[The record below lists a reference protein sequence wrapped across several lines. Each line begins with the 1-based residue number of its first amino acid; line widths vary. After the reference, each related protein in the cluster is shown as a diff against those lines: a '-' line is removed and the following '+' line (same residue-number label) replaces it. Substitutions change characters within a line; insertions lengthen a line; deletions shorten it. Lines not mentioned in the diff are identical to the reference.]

1 MNARRLNGRRRLIR
15 LAALLPALALVLAAC
30 GGGNNG
36 GSASGG
42 GCDNGVKL
50 GFFGALTGDNA
61 ALGINIRN
69 GVQLALNQ
77 YAATNPSCKVTLAP
91 FDSQGSE
98 SVAPGLA
105 QQAINDKKVVA
116 IVGPA
121 FSGESKAA
129 DPLFNEAGLPIVTAS
144 ATNPALAD
152 NGWTIFHRAVGNDNS
167 QGPAAAA
174 YIKNKLKATK
184 VAVVDDKT
192 EYGKGIADIVR
203 QQLGSAVVFNDSVP
217 QQTQDY
223 SSTVTGAK
231 SAGVDALFYG
241 GYYADGGRILK
252 QMRDNGLNA
261 TFVSDDGSL
270 DANLIKTAGTA
281 AAEGAFL
288 TCPCA
293 PTATVQNG
301 AKFITDYK
309 AAFNTD
315 PGTYSTEGYDSANV
329 ILQAIKAGKFDRTS
343 INDFLKTVDYQ
354 GITKKIKFDSK
365 GEVTAKTVYVYQ
377 VKNGQITGIGP
388 VEQQ

>member
-1 MNARRLNGRRRLIR
+1 MNPRRLFVRS
-15 LAALLPALALVLAAC
+15 AALLPALALVLAAC
-30 GGGNNG
+30 GGNG
-36 GSASGG
+36 GGNASGGG

-98 SVAPGLA
+98 SAAPGLA
-105 QQAINDKKVVA
+105 QQAINDKQVVA

-129 DPLFNEAGLPIVTAS
+129 DPLFNEAGLPIVTPS
-144 ATNPALAD
+144 ATNPALAE
-152 NGWTIFHRAVGNDNS
+152 NGWTVFHRAVGNDNS

-174 YIKNKLKATK
+174 YIKNNLKATK

-203 QQLGSAVVFNDSVP
+203 QQLGSAVAFNDSVP
-217 QQTQDY
+217 QQTNDY

-231 SAGVDALFYG
+231 NAGVTVLFYG
-241 GYYADGGRILK
+241 GYYADGGKLLK

-261 TFVSDDGSL
+261 TFLSDDGSL
-270 DANLIKTAGTA
+270 DANLIKGAGKA
-281 AAEGAFL
+281 AAEGAYL

-293 PTATVQNG
+293 PTASVQNG
-301 AKFITDYK
+301 EKFIADYK

-315 PGTYSTEGYDSANV
+315 PGTYSTEGYDAANV
-329 ILQAIKAGKFDRTS
+329 ILQAIKAGKFDRTG
-343 INDFLKTVDYQ
+343 INDFLKTVDYK
-354 GITKKIKFDSK
+354 GITKQIKFDSK
-365 GEVTAKTVYVYQ
+365 GEVTEKTVYVYR
-377 VKNGQITGIGP
+377 VKNGAISGIGP
-388 VEQQ
+388 IEQQ

>member
-1 MNARRLNGRRRLIR
+1 MNARRPLIR
-15 LAALLPALALVLAAC
+15 MAALLPALALVLAAC
-30 GGGNNG
+30 GGGGNG
-36 GSASGG
+36 GGSSSGGG

-77 YAATNPSCKVTLAP
+77 YGATNPKCKVTLAP
-91 FDSQGSE
+91 FDSQGDP

-105 QQAINDKKVVA
+105 QQAINDKQVVA

-129 DPLFNEAGLPIVTAS
+129 DPLFNEAGLPIVTPS
-144 ATNPALAD
+144 ATNPALAE
-152 NGWTIFHRAVGNDNS
+152 NGWTIFHRAGGNDNS

-174 YIKNKLKATK
+174 YIKDKLKATK

-217 QQTQDY
+217 QQTNDY

-231 SAGVDALFYG
+231 NAGVDALFYG
-241 GYYADGGRILK
+241 GYYADGGKLLK
-252 QMRDNGLNA
+252 QMRDNGLQA
-261 TFVSDDGSL
+261 TFVSDDGAL
-270 DANLIKTAGTA
+270 DQNLIKGAGKA
-281 AAEGAFL
+281 AAEGAYL

-293 PTATVQNG
+293 PTAQVQNG
-301 AKFITDYK
+301 AKFIADYK

-315 PGTYSTEGYDSANV
+315 PGTYSTEGFDSANV
-329 ILQAIKAGKFDRTS
+329 ILQAIKAGKYDRKG

-354 GITKKIKFDSK
+354 GITKQIKFDNK
-365 GEVTAKTVYVYQ
+365 GEVTEKTVYVYQ
-377 VKNGQITGIGP
+377 VKNGALTGLGP
-388 VEQQ
+388 VQQQ

>member
-1 MNARRLNGRRRLIR
+1 MNARRPFVRM
-15 LAALLPALALVLAAC
+15 AALLPALALVLAAC
-30 GGGNNG
+30 GGGGNG
-36 GSASGG
+36 GTSSGGG

-77 YAATNPSCKVTLAP
+77 YAATNPKCKVTLAP

-98 SVAPGLA
+98 SAAPGLA
-105 QQAINDKKVVA
+105 QQAINDKQVVA

-129 DPLFNEAGLPIVTAS
+129 DPLFNEAGLPIVTPS

-174 YIKNKLKATK
+174 YIKNNLKATK

-203 QQLGSAVVFNDSVP
+203 QQLGSAVAFNDSVP
-217 QQTQDY
+217 QQTNDY

-231 SAGVDALFYG
+231 NAGVTVLFYG
-241 GYYADGGRILK
+241 GYYADGGKLLK

-261 TFVSDDGSL
+261 TFVSDDGAL
-270 DANLIKTAGTA
+270 DQNLIKGAGKA

-301 AKFITDYK
+301 AKFIADYK

-329 ILQAIKAGKFDRTS
+329 ILQAIKAGKYDRKS

-354 GITKKIKFDSK
+354 GITKQIKFDSK
-365 GEVTAKTVYVYQ
+365 GEVTEKTVYVYQ
-377 VKNGQITGIGP
+377 VKNGQLTGIGP
-388 VEQQ
+388 VEAQ

>member
-1 MNARRLNGRRRLIR
+1 MNARRPFIR
-15 LAALLPALALVLAAC
+15 MAALLPALALVLAAC
-30 GGGNNG
+30 GGGGNG
-36 GSASGG
+36 GGSGG
-42 GCDNGVKL
+42 GGGCENGVKL

-77 YAATNPSCKVTLAP
+77 YAATNPQCKVTLAP

-98 SVAPGLA
+98 SAAPGLA
-105 QQAINDKKVVA
+105 QQAINDQQVVA

-129 DPLFNEAGLPIVTAS
+129 DPLFNEAGLPIVTPS
-144 ATNPALAD
+144 ATNPALAE

-174 YIKNKLKATK
+174 YIKNNLKATK

-203 QQLGSAVVFNDSVP
+203 QQLGGMVAFNDSVP
-217 QQTQDY
+217 QQTNDY

-231 SAGVDALFYG
+231 NAGVTVLFYG
-241 GYYADGGRILK
+241 GYYADGGKLLK

-261 TFVSDDGSL
+261 TFVSDDGAL
-270 DANLIKTAGTA
+270 DANLIKGAGKA
-281 AAEGAFL
+281 AAEGAYL

-301 AKFITDYK
+301 AKFIADYK

-315 PGTYSTEGYDSANV
+315 PGTYSTEGFDSANV
-329 ILQAIKAGKFDRTS
+329 ILQAIKAGKYDRKG

-354 GITKKIKFDSK
+354 GITKQIKFDSK
-365 GEVTAKTVYVYQ
+365 GEVTEKTVYVYQ
-377 VKNGQITGIGP
+377 VKNGALTGIGP

>member
-1 MNARRLNGRRRLIR
+1 MR

-30 GGGNNG
+30 GGNGNGTSG
-36 GSASGG
+36 GGG
-42 GCDNGVKL
+42 GCDNGVKM

-77 YAATNPSCKVTLAP
+77 YAASNPSCKVTLAP

-98 SVAPGLA
+98 SAAPGLA
-105 QQAINDKKVVA
+105 QQAINDQQVVA

-129 DPLFNEAGLPIVTAS
+129 DPLFNEAGLPIVTPS

-174 YIKNKLKATK
+174 YIKDTLKATK
-184 VAVVDDKT
+184 IAVVDDKT

-203 QQLGSAVVFNDSVP
+203 QQLGAAVVFNDSVP

-231 SAGVDALFYG
+231 NARATALFYG
-241 GYYADGGRILK
+241 GYYADGGRLLK
-252 QMRDNGLNA
+252 QIRDNGLTA

-270 DANLIKTAGTA
+270 DANLVKTAGTS
-281 AAEGAFL
+281 AAEGAYL

-293 PTATVQNG
+293 PTEQVQNG
-301 AKFITDYK
+301 AKFIADYK
-309 AAFNTD
+309 AAFNAD
-315 PGTYSTEGYDSANV
+315 PGTYSTEGYDAANV
-329 ILQAIKAGKFDRTS
+329 ILQAIKAGKYDRKS

-354 GITKKIKFDSK
+354 GITKQIKFDSK
-365 GEVTAKTVYVYQ
+365 GEVAVKTVYVYQ
-377 VKNGQITGIGP
+377 VKNGTITGIGP
-388 VEQQ
+388 IQQQ

>member
-1 MNARRLNGRRRLIR
+1 MNARRPFVRM
-15 LAALLPALALVLAAC
+15 AALLPALALVLAAC

-36 GSASGG
+36 SSSSGG
-42 GCDNGVKL
+42 GGCEGGIKL

-77 YAATNPSCKVTLAP
+77 YSASNPSCKVSLAP

-98 SVAPGLA
+98 SAAPGLA
-105 QQAINDKKVVA
+105 QQAINDQKVVA
-116 IVGPA
+116 MVGPA

-129 DPLFNEAGLPIVTAS
+129 DPLFNEAGLPIVTPS

-174 YIKNKLKATK
+174 YIKNNIKATK

-203 QQLGSAVVFNDSVP
+203 QQLGSAVAFNDSVP
-217 QQTQDY
+217 QQTNDY

-231 SAGVDALFYG
+231 NAGVTALFYG
-241 GYYADGGRILK
+241 GYYADGGKLLK

-261 TFVSDDGSL
+261 TFVSDDGAL
-270 DANLIKTAGTA
+270 DANLIKGAGKD

-293 PTATVQNG
+293 PTSTVQNG
-301 AKFITDYK
+301 AKFIADYK

-315 PGTYSTEGYDSANV
+315 PGTYSTEGFDSANV
-329 ILQAIKAGKFDRTS
+329 ILQAVKAGKFDRKG

-354 GITKKIKFDSK
+354 GITKQIKFDSK
-365 GEVTAKTVYVYQ
+365 GEVTEKTVYVYQ
-377 VKNGQITGIGP
+377 VKNGALTGIGP

>member
-1 MNARRLNGRRRLIR
+1 MNARRPFVRMV
-15 LAALLPALALVLAAC
+15 ALLPALALVLAAC
-30 GGGNNG
+30 GGSDNG
-36 GSASGG
+36 GGSSAGG

-77 YAATNPSCKVTLAP
+77 YSATSPSCKVSLAP

-105 QQAINDKKVVA
+105 QQAINDKQVVA

-129 DPLFNEAGLPIVTAS
+129 DPLFNEAGLPIVTPS

-174 YIKNKLKATK
+174 YIKNNLKATK

-231 SAGVDALFYG
+231 NSGATALFYG

-261 TFVSDDGSL
+261 TFVSDDGAL
-270 DANLIKTAGTA
+270 DANLVKTAGAA
-281 AAEGAFL
+281 AAEGAYL

-293 PTATVQNG
+293 PTAQVQNG
-301 AKFITDYK
+301 AKFIADYK

-329 ILQAIKAGKFDRTS
+329 ILQAIKAGKFDRKG

-354 GITKKIKFDSK
+354 GITKQIKFDAK
-365 GEVTAKTVYVYQ
+365 GEVAEKTVYVYQ
-377 VKNGQITGIGP
+377 VKNGTLTGIGP

>member
-1 MNARRLNGRRRLIR
+1 MNARRPFVR

-36 GSASGG
+36 GGTSGGG

-105 QQAINDKKVVA
+105 QQAINDKQVVA

-129 DPLFNEAGLPIVTAS
+129 DPLFNEAGLPIVTPS

-174 YIKNKLKATK
+174 YIKNNLKATK

-203 QQLGSAVVFNDSVP
+203 QELGSAVAFNDSVP

-231 SAGVDALFYG
+231 SAGVSALFYG
-241 GYYADGGRILK
+241 GYYADGGRLLK
-252 QMRDNGLNA
+252 QMRDNGLDA

-270 DANLIKTAGTA
+270 DANLIKTAGAA
-281 AAEGAFL
+281 AAEGAYL

-293 PTATVQNG
+293 PTSSVQNG
-301 AKFITDYK
+301 AKFIADYK
-309 AAFNTD
+309 AAFNAD
-315 PGTYSTEGYDSANV
+315 PGTYSTEGYDAANV
-329 ILQAIKAGKFDRTS
+329 ILQAIKAGKYDRSS

-354 GITKKIKFDSK
+354 GITKQIKFDSK
-365 GEVTAKTVYVYQ
+365 GEVAVKTVYVYQ
-377 VKNGQITGIGP
+377 VKKGEITGIGP
-388 VEQQ
+388 IEQQ

>member
-1 MNARRLNGRRRLIR
+1 MNARRPFVR
-15 LAALLPALALVLAAC
+15 LAALLPALALAAC
-30 GGGNNG
+30 GGNDNG
-36 GSASGG
+36 TSGGGG
-42 GCDNGVKL
+42 GCDNGVKMGL
-50 GFFGALTGDNA
+50 FGALTGDNA

-77 YAATNPSCKVTLAP
+77 YAASNPSCKVTLAP

-98 SVAPGLA
+98 SVAAGLA
-105 QQAINDKKVVA
+105 QQAINDQQVLA

-121 FSGESKAA
+121 FSDESKAA
-129 DPLFNEAGLPIVTAS
+129 DPLFNEAGLPIVTPS

-174 YIKNKLKATK
+174 YIKDTLKATK
-184 VAVVDDKT
+184 IAVVDDQT

-231 SAGVDALFYG
+231 NAGATALFYG
-241 GYYADGGRILK
+241 GYYADGGRLLK
-252 QMRDNGLNA
+252 QIRDNGLTA

-270 DANLIKTAGTA
+270 DPNLVKTAGTS

-293 PTATVQNG
+293 PTEQVQNG
-301 AKFITDYK
+301 AKFIADYK

-315 PGTYSTEGYDSANV
+315 PGRYSTEGYDAANV
-329 ILQAIKAGKFDRTS
+329 ILQAIKAGKYDRNS
-343 INDFLKTVDYQ
+343 INDFLKSVDYQ
-354 GITKKIKFDSK
+354 GITKQIKFDAK
-365 GEVTAKTVYVYQ
+365 GEVAVKTVYVYQ
-377 VKNGQITGIGP
+377 VKNGTITGIGP
-388 VEQQ
+388 IQQQ

>member
-1 MNARRLNGRRRLIR
+1 MNVRRPFVRM
-15 LAALLPALALVLAAC
+15 AAMLPALALVLAAC
-30 GGGNNG
+30 GGGGNG
-36 GSASGG
+36 GSSGG
-42 GCDNGVKL
+42 GGCENGVKL

-98 SVAPGLA
+98 SAAPGLA
-105 QQAINDKKVVA
+105 QQAINDKQVVA

-129 DPLFNEAGLPIVTAS
+129 DPLFNEAGLPIVTPS
-144 ATNPALAD
+144 ATNPALAE

-174 YIKNKLKATK
+174 YIKNNLKATK

-203 QQLGSAVVFNDSVP
+203 QQLGSAVAFNDSVP

-231 SAGVDALFYG
+231 NAGVTVLFYG
-241 GYYADGGRILK
+241 GYYADGGRLLK
-252 QMRDNGLNA
+252 QMRDNQLKA
-261 TFVSDDGSL
+261 TFVSDDGAL
-270 DANLIKTAGTA
+270 DANLIKTAGSA
-281 AAEGAFL
+281 AAEGALL

-293 PTATVQNG
+293 PTAQVQNG
-301 AKFITDYK
+301 AKFTADYK

-315 PGTYSTEGYDSANV
+315 PGTYSTEGYDAANV
-329 ILQAIKAGKFDRTS
+329 ILQAIKAGKTDRKG

-354 GITKKIKFDSK
+354 GITKKIKFDAK
-365 GEVTAKTVYVYQ
+365 GEVAEKTVYVYQ
-377 VKNGQITGIGP
+377 VKNGALTGIGP

>member
-1 MNARRLNGRRRLIR
+1 MNARRPFVR
-15 LAALLPALALVLAAC
+15 LAALLPALALAAC
-30 GGGNNG
+30 GGNGNGTSG
-36 GSASGG
+36 GGG
-42 GCDNGVKL
+42 GCDNGVKM

-77 YAATNPSCKVTLAP
+77 YAASNPSCKVTLAP

-98 SVAPGLA
+98 SVAAGLA
-105 QQAINDKKVVA
+105 QQAINDQQVLA

-121 FSGESKAA
+121 FSDESKAA
-129 DPLFNEAGLPIVTAS
+129 DPLFNEAGLPIVTPS

-174 YIKNKLKATK
+174 YIKDTLKATK
-184 VAVVDDKT
+184 IAVVDDQT

-231 SAGVDALFYG
+231 NAGATALFYG
-241 GYYADGGRILK
+241 GYYADGGRLLK
-252 QMRDNGLNA
+252 QMRDNGLTA

-270 DANLIKTAGTA
+270 DPNLVKTAGTS

-293 PTATVQNG
+293 PTEQVQNG
-301 AKFITDYK
+301 AKFIADYK

-315 PGTYSTEGYDSANV
+315 PGRYSTEGYDAANV
-329 ILQAIKAGKFDRTS
+329 ILQAIKAGKYDRNS
-343 INDFLKTVDYQ
+343 INDFLKSVDYQ
-354 GITKKIKFDSK
+354 GITKQIKFDAK
-365 GEVTAKTVYVYQ
+365 GEVAVKTVYVYQ
-377 VKNGQITGIGP
+377 VKNGTITGIGP
-388 VEQQ
+388 IQQQ

>member
-1 MNARRLNGRRRLIR
+1 MNARRPFVRM
-15 LAALLPALALVLAAC
+15 AALLPALALVLAAC

-36 GSASGG
+36 SSSSGG
-42 GCDNGVKL
+42 GGCEGGIKL

-77 YAATNPSCKVTLAP
+77 YSASNPSCKVSLAP

-98 SVAPGLA
+98 SAAPGLA
-105 QQAINDKKVVA
+105 QQAINDQKVVA

-129 DPLFNEAGLPIVTAS
+129 DPLFNEAGLPIVTPS

-174 YIKNKLKATK
+174 YIKNNIKATK

-203 QQLGSAVVFNDSVP
+203 QQLGSAVAFNDSVP
-217 QQTQDY
+217 QQTNDY

-231 SAGVDALFYG
+231 NAGVTALFYG
-241 GYYADGGRILK
+241 GYYADGGKLLK

-261 TFVSDDGSL
+261 TFVSDDGAL
-270 DANLIKTAGTA
+270 DANLIKGAGKD

-293 PTATVQNG
+293 PTSTVQNG
-301 AKFITDYK
+301 AKFIADYK

-315 PGTYSTEGYDSANV
+315 PGTYSTEGFDSANV
-329 ILQAIKAGKFDRTS
+329 ILQAVKAGKFDRKG

-354 GITKKIKFDSK
+354 GITKQIKFDAK
-365 GEVTAKTVYVYQ
+365 GEVTEKTVYVYQ
-377 VKNGQITGIGP
+377 VKNGALTGIGP